1 MVISCFSFT
10 EVAKRAIPL
19 MQNGGSLLT
28 LSYGGATKSVPSYNV
43 MGVAK
48 AALEASVRYLAAD
61 LGPQNIRVNALS
73 AGPMRTLS
81 GAGVSDARVIFNF
94 QKEHAPLKRTPTLN
108 EVGGSA
114 LYLLVRYV
122 GRGDGRG
129 AFRRLRIFHRRH
141 AEPRSPEAFGQRGDC
156 DAGRTLAVGS
166 RRVEASHLDG
176 RTLADHT
183 TRMIGVFDSGLGGLT
198 VLRALVA
205 RFPNEPFIY
214 LGDHANVPYGNRS
227 SAEVIDLTRACVEA
241 LFARGC
247 KLVLLGCNTATAV
260 AARHLQQNWLPTS
273 PWRGHNVLGIVA
285 PTVEA
290 ATQTPWAVSS
300 PQYPQKYNTD
310 LIAVFGTTRTIN
322 SDAYPEEIRKRCP
335 RVTVVQQICA
345 QLVGAIED
353 EAPEAELERLVE
365 EGVRGAMEQT
375 ERDAA
380 APGDPGLY
388 PLPAG
393 RAPVPPPSA
402 AIHAHPFAAGSRRR
416 QSRRLPRAP
425 AALPGRQAAALR

>member
-1 MVISCFSFT
+1 
-10 EVAKRAIPL
+10 
-19 MQNGGSLLT
+19 
-28 LSYGGATKSVPSYNV
+28 
-43 MGVAK
+43 
-48 AALEASVRYLAAD
+48 
-61 LGPQNIRVNALS
+61 
-73 AGPMRTLS
+73 
-81 GAGVSDARVIFNF
+81 
-94 QKEHAPLKRTPTLN
+94 
-108 EVGGSA
+108 
-114 LYLLVRYV
+114 
-122 GRGDGRG
+122 
-129 AFRRLRIFHRRH
+129 
-141 AEPRSPEAFGQRGDC
+141 
-156 DAGRTLAVGS
+156 
-166 RRVEASHLDG
+166 
-176 RTLADHT
+176 
-183 TRMIGVFDSGLGGLT
+183 MIGVFDSGLGGLT

-227 SAEVIDLTRACVEA
+227 SAEVIDLTRTCVEA

-365 EGVRGAMEQT
+365 EGVRGADGAD

-393 RAPVPPPSA
+393 RAPVPPPFA
-402 AIHAHPFAAGSRRR
+402 AIHAHSFAAGSRRR
-416 QSRRLPRAP
+416 QSRRLPSAP
-425 AALPGRQAAALR
+425 ATLPGRKPRPFADAADDRRPGADKWPRAGVLAASRRLRAGSGVTSVKVR